1 MTADVRSLRV
11 AGVVVDDPLTVLR
24 KYAARYPGTL
34 TRYDGGGAGDPGS
47 LSRDEV
53 LRTKVINSR
62 ISFEEANWFVA
73 RAGDA
78 PWSNVPAD
86 AMLAD
91 ADPSATGELYDAMEH
106 LYRHFAGRP
115 QVNAAKISKV
125 LHLKRPALY
134 PILDSRLMRS
144 YGPAARRAAA
154 RYPDRGFRRMY
165 WAAVRDDVLD
175 ETNVACLTAL
185 RTELRAASS
194 PMAGLSDVRLLDIAA
209 WSPG

>member
-1 MTADVRSLRV
+1 ML
-11 AGVVVDDPLTVLR
+11 
-24 KYAARYPGTL
+24 YAQKHARTL
-34 TRYDGGGAGDPGS
+34 VRYDGGGAGDPGS

-53 LRTKVINSR
+53 LRTEIIKSR
-62 ISFEEANWFVA
+62 ISFEEADWFVA
-73 RAGDA
+73 RAVDA
-78 PWSNVPAD
+78 PWPDVPAD
-86 AMLAD
+86 ATLAD
-91 ADPSATGELYDAMEH
+91 ADPAATGGLYDAMDR

-165 WAAVRDDVLD
+165 WAAVRDDVMD

-209 WSPG
+209 WSPS